1 MSIRGMQQRF
11 ARRLRFVLWALIIAF
26 VIGLPLLFVPG
37 RIFGGREEQEPGTT
51 ADEVIA
57 AVNGQ
62 PLTRAD
68 VSQSLSRTL
77 NERLPFL
84 LQSGQGIGIGQL
96 WMVRYQAF
104 EEAVQRQLLL
114 EAARQQGISVSS
126 GEAKKQAQQLVDQ
139 EIAQLK
145 SQYQGPQL
153 EEVFARIA
161 ARQGERVRETMSE
174 RQFAKWAM
182 DRYLD
187 KSSGLRDDLVIQKF
201 QQSVAAQVST
211 SEQDL
216 LQSYDKA
223 SVRHIVVVLH
233 PEGKS
238 PEATQAAARTDE
250 QARKR
255 AEELLARIKAGVDFV
270 ALAKAE
276 SDDPAAKQTGG
287 LMEDVGRGR
296 MAPEW
301 DEAVFALKPG
311 EVSGPIKL
319 PWGYEVVRMEKIG
332 RELPPD
338 FEKNKQQLLKSHADQ
353 RRGEA
358 MQKLVT
364 DLRQKAKVEVSDP
377 EMQAYQAMMQGKF
390 DEAQVKLAEAQTE
403 ARSAG
408 GLEAASVFWELGSLL
423 AEEKTWEEA
432 GNAFAEAA
440 DALSSEEA
448 ALLPGGRAEALM
460 ALANACEQQGNT
472 TEAVEW
478 YQAASDAT
486 EVPTVHS
493 QLQSV
498 FQKLGR
504 QDLVK
509 QEQDWIAKYQQEQ
522 GERQAQ
528 MEAERKAAEA
538 QAKETVPATPPTQPA
553 TPPAGRRQT
562 PAQPEP
568 APRPR

>member
-1 MSIRGMQQRF
+1 
-11 ARRLRFVLWALIIAF
+11 
-26 VIGLPLLFVPG
+26 
-37 RIFGGREEQEPGTT
+37 
-51 ADEVIA
+51 
-57 AVNGQ
+57 
-62 PLTRAD
+62 
-68 VSQSLSRTL
+68 
-77 NERLPFL
+77 
-84 LQSGQGIGIGQL
+84 
-96 WMVRYQAF
+96 
-104 EEAVQRQLLL
+104 
-114 EAARQQGISVSS
+114 
-126 GEAKKQAQQLVDQ
+126 
-139 EIAQLK
+139 
-145 SQYQGPQL
+145 
-153 EEVFARIA
+153 
-161 ARQGERVRETMSE
+161 
-174 RQFAKWAM
+174 
-182 DRYLD
+182 
-187 KSSGLRDDLVIQKF
+187 
-201 QQSVAAQVST
+201 
-211 SEQDL
+211 
-216 LQSYDKA
+216 
-223 SVRHIVVVLH
+223 
-233 PEGKS
+233 
-238 PEATQAAARTDE
+238 
-250 QARKR
+250 
-255 AEELLARIKAGVDFV
+255 
-270 ALAKAE
+270 
-276 SDDPAAKQTGG
+276 
-287 LMEDVGRGR
+287 

-338 FEKNKQQLLKSHADQ
+338 FEKNKQQLLKTHADQ

-390 DEAQVKLAEAQTE
+390 DEAQVKLAEAQAE

-408 GLEAASVFWELGSLL
+408 GLQAASVFWELGSLL